1 MIGSLLDAL
10 FSGQNIKRLASVCF
24 CLPIIAAIVIGIKA
38 KEGFLFILLC
48 ILIGFVAGVIL
59 SFTWHVLGQILD
71 FLEKIRNNLK
81 VLNDKFPR
89 DNVTTLFESINGTRK
104 DIREINSKV
113 K

>member
-1 MIGSLLDAL
+1 MIGSLLDTL

-38 KEGFLFILLC
+38 GEGFLFILLC

-71 FLEKIRNNLK
+71 FLEKICNYSGRIYDYSERIYNNLK
-81 VLNDKFPR
+81 GIK
-89 DNVTTLFESINGTRK
+89 
-104 DIREINSKV
+104 
-113 K
+113 